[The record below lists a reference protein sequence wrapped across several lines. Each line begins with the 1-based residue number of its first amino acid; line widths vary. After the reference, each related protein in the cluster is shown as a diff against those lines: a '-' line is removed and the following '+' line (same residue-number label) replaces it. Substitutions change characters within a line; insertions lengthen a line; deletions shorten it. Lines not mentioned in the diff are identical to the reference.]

1 MGKKTKN
8 KQQQEE
14 LDYLNNIAALISLYE
29 QEIKDIMDSGK
40 VAPLGC
46 WIVRYQARG
55 RNSRYWYY
63 KLHSTEAIFPTR
75 NPQKK
80 SRYKHLGKAGSPAY
94 LEGVTQ
100 VFRRAQI
107 DGARK
112 SYPNLEIWANGFSRG
127 SSQKSAKV
135 ESWFSNVTREPNSPL
150 QDPVKTKGRLWG

>member
-1 MGKKTKN
+1 MFENRFEIECLFMVKNTKK
-8 KQQQEE
+8 KQKQEE
-14 LDYLNNIAALISLYE
+14 LDYANNIAALISLYE
-29 QEIKDIMDSGK
+29 QQIKDIMASGE

-94 LEGVTQ
+94 LDGVNQ
-100 VFRRAQI
+100 VLRRAQI
-107 DGARK
+107 DGLERAIQTLK
-112 SYPNLEIWANGFSRG
+112 SGLMDLAEGA
-127 SSQKSAKV
+127 AK
-135 ESWFSNVTREPNSPL
+135 NQP
-150 QDPVKTKGRLWG
+150 K